1 MPDIICRNCSG
12 RYHETTDQFD
22 PDKSPHGGMFRLKDK
37 YKANGWEAFPEHSGV
52 TGDAIE
58 CPDCGG
64 PYQDITNRVKVDD
77 VGAQRLA
84 KTMVGQLND
93 AGAAVNDSPFD
104 VPFAMTGDPEAQL
117 LRLSDE
123 GKTPTEI
130 GGIVGKSP
138 QWVGIHTKRLRG

>member
-22 PDKSPHGGMFRLKDK
+22 PNKSPHGGMFRLKDK

-64 PYQDITNRVKVDD
+64 PYQDITNRVKVDAPEMD
-77 VGAQRLA
+77 EA
-84 KTMVGQLND
+84 
-93 AGAAVNDSPFD
+93 
-104 VPFAMTGDPEAQL
+104 EAQL
-117 LRLSDE
+117 LRLADE

-130 GGIVGKSP
+130 GEIIGKSP